1 MGTVHLIVDDEHK
14 LYFDMDNFLLPP
26 EARREQSFELFLLK
40 ANDGDTETPAVST
53 RYRISREKAWELYRF
68 IGGVAAWKVRNVAD
82 CWDDLDGDK
91 SGYDDVQRDYTR
103 FGSLL

>member
-40 ANDGDTETPAVST
+40 ANDGDTETPCRFYALPNLAT
-53 RYRISREKAWELYRF
+53 REGVGTVPIHRWCRRLEGAQR
-68 IGGVAAWKVRNVAD
+68 GG
-82 CWDDLDGDK
+82 
-91 SGYDDVQRDYTR
+91 
-103 FGSLL
+103 LLGRS